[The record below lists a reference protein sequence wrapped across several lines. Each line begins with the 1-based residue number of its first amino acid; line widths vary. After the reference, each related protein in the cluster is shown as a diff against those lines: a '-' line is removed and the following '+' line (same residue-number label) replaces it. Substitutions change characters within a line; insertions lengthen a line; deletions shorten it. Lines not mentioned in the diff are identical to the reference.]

1 VTEDAASRRSAR
13 PGGTGLHF
21 EMGSKPL
28 YTAAEMRAAEDAY
41 DAPTLDLMER
51 AGTAVADDV
60 LTRYPSA
67 ERICVW
73 CGTGA
78 NGGDGFVAA
87 RRLRQAGKDVE
98 IVLVGSESTVAGD
111 AAENLR
117 RVKEL
122 GIRFGE
128 TGRSADVLVDAIF
141 GTGFRGAPRRDA
153 EAAIVEV
160 NAIGRPVTSVD
171 VPSGV
176 DSSTGEV
183 EGVAVEAD
191 RTLTFHGCKVG
202 LVVAPGR
209 FHAGEI
215 EVIDIGLE
223 HTPTRHRLAT
233 EMMLE
238 SVPRRG
244 PADNKYTAGSVLVVG
259 GSTGFTG
266 APSMTAE
273 AAMRAGAGIV
283 TVCVPEPLND
293 VFELRLVEAMSRP
306 CPSDEEGRMNAD
318 AVDTIFEAAGKAK
331 TVALGPGLG
340 RSEGTQ
346 ELVRLLLDRLEIP
359 VVVDA
364 DGLWAL
370 AGHHDWVFSRDAPTV
385 LTPHAGELGH
395 LLERDSAWVSA
406 HRLEAVS
413 GAADD
418 VGATVLLKGADTL
431 VASPGKGVL
440 VCDLGNPGLASAGTG
455 DVLTGIVAAF
465 LAKGMDGPS
474 AAAAAAAAGGV
485 AAGIAGERHGV
496 QGLIARDVIEALSH
510 AVSGRRP
517 APGLV

>member
-1 VTEDAASRRSAR
+1 MSTE
-13 PGGTGLHF
+13 
-21 EMGSKPL
+21 PL
-28 YTAAEMRAAEDAY
+28 YTAVEMRAAEESY

-51 AGTAVADDV
+51 AGTAVADDL

-78 NGGDGFVAA
+78 NGGDGLVAA
-87 RRLRQAGKDVE
+87 RRLRQAGKEVE
-98 IVLVGSESTVAGD
+98 IVLVGSESKVTGD

-117 RVKEL
+117 RAKEL

-160 NAIGRPVTSVD
+160 NAIGRPVVAVD

-183 EGVAVEAD
+183 EGAAVDAD
-191 RTLTFHGCKVG
+191 RTLTFHGRKVG
-202 LVVAPGR
+202 LAVAPGR
-209 FHAGEI
+209 FHAGEV
-215 EVIDIGLE
+215 EVVDIGLE
-223 HTPTRHRLAT
+223 HTSTRHRLVT
-233 EMMLE
+233 EAMLD

-283 TVCVPEPLND
+283 TVCVPAPLND

-306 CPSDEEGRMNAD
+306 CAADEEGRMTAEATD
-318 AVDTIFEAAGKAK
+318 SILEAAKRAKA
-331 TVALGPGLG
+331 VALGPGLG

-346 ELVRLLLDRLEIP
+346 ELVRILLDRLEVP

-370 AGHHDWVFSRDAPTV
+370 AGHHDWVFARDAPTV
-385 LTPHAGELGH
+385 LTPHAGELGR

-406 HRLEAVS
+406 HRLEAVA
-413 GAADD
+413 GGADD
-418 VGATVLLKGADTL
+418 VGATMLLKGADTL

-440 VCDLGNPGLASAGTG
+440 VCDLGNPGLATAGTG

-465 LAKGMDGPS
+465 LAKGMDAPT
-474 AAAAAAAAGGV
+474 AAAGAAAAGGI

-496 QGLIARDVIEALSH
+496 QGLIARDVIESLSL
-510 AVSGRRP
+510 AVSRTTG
-517 APGLV
+517 